1 MSRYRLHGERLAEAA
16 AAKGDMSSY
25 AIAKRTGLNQTTLS
39 RLRRGIAQPATG
51 TLLVLAAEYGLT
63 VEDLLDHQ
71 AQDDAPNNSET
82 AGGCTRAAASEEHHT
97 HTA

>member
-1 MSRYRLHGERLAEAA
+1 MTRYRLHGERLAEAA

-39 RLRRGIAQPATG
+39 RLRRGIAQPATS
-51 TLLVLAAEYGLT
+51 TLLTLATEYGLS

-71 AQDDAPNNSET
+71 AQVEAQNSSEAATGAT
-82 AGGCTRAAASEEHHT
+82 ATASDEHHT

>member
-1 MSRYRLHGERLAEAA
+1 MSRYRLRGERLAEAA

-39 RLRRGIAQPATG
+39 RLRRGIAQPATS
-51 TLLVLAAEYGLT
+51 TLLTLASEYGLS
-63 VEDLLDHQ
+63 VEDLIEDQ
-71 AQDDAPNNSET
+71 AQPGPALNASKP
-82 AGGCTRAAASEEHHT
+82 AAAATATGSNEHRT